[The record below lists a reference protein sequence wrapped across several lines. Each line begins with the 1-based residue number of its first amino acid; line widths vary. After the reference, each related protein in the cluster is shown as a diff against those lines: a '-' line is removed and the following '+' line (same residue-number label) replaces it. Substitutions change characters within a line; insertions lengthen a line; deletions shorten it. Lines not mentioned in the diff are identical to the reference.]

1 MYDALLQ
8 GLFAVF
14 QWPAI
19 GFLLLG
25 VLLGIWLGA
34 VPGLG
39 GIIGLVLLLPFT
51 FGMDTIPAFALL
63 LGKSKGVDIRQI
75 GSGNIGATN
84 LGRAL
89 GRRWD

>member
-1 MYDALLQ
+1 MLRNGAGRKFGPIMFEALLA

-19 GFLLLG
+19 GFLILG

-51 FGMDTIPAFALL
+51 FGMDTVPALPCCLACLPLPRPVTQLL
-63 LGKSKGVDIRQI
+63 R
-75 GSGNIGATN
+75 
-84 LGRAL
+84 
-89 GRRWD
+89 